1 MNQIFSL
8 TNLTPKTPTY
18 AKSAFDRVFK
28 KSSSH
33 QNQVQQ
39 QLPVQAPPPTQLD
52 VQANQSRKRKQ
63 PFPHVTARPHT
74 SSRKRKKSPIP
85 KYDDTEFTMNK
96 TNIFTRLMSKI
107 KSCRIFL
114 NYKEVDQQQLDSIL
128 LRFIFDNL
136 PRGIDSS
143 LAFLKVDFGMDQL
156 AAYICQKIY
165 AQSVNYPG
173 SGLEAAFTN
182 QTLID
187 IILNK
192 NTVIFPNHNMVKKCV
207 NTLSDPVFECTL
219 DSIQLSGLRDGLI
232 GANLF
237 VSARCDIERGE
248 SPFPCYFVGNYL
260 YSIGP
265 MIIDP
270 DGSHIGRTLIMIHV
284 LNYKNHIYPCGIYFW
299 VYPSSSEGG
308 LNRIFFKLPGGVTG
322 ATYIKGT
329 DYFSQSEI
337 AALESIINEFSETAQ
352 ANPAGPT
359 IISDY
364 DTFICFLGNMPY
376 LQIKDISSM
385 LPTISSGVPN
395 RYCYKI
401 NMATR
406 IGIDL
411 FTCDNP
417 AVLSPEEQQQEKR
430 NKSILFFRHIFDYG
444 FDDNYQRNSRSFR
457 PIRPINFDTV
467 CASLKAKIGD
477 DVDVKFPWIHTLKQ
491 YKLQPVCSFSC
502 IHLANGIVRFEDLLT
517 MWQGTQT
524 VQGVE
529 IYHPPHP
536 NVCTV
541 TGSLAYVVGHRGNS
555 FLPNMVPAIV
565 KSFLPHLPVERLS
578 TYSRD
583 EKMLFMA
590 SSETRRGRQFTDLN
604 SPIMDRQV
612 LQGDHGIILP
622 TRIRSIVKKIAS
634 FFRMPQAEKAKLD
647 KKIRDK
653 LKICLFAFLE
663 IPMSE
668 ESNQNFITQT
678 ELFLRE
684 RVEKAIGLK
693 NVNSI
698 LDAATY
704 SSMIAADM
712 KRVYL
717 GIDPIKDAAPPK
729 KILVQVSWLGKN
741 HNYVP
746 IGPETT
752 SFDYD
757 DDNSAAQIS
766 SIFTDPN
773 FSPYIMQAQRDAK
786 TFTEKDL
793 LTMTLNRG
801 AAARSIYSDDIRMR
815 KLPVKVFNKTMLF
828 RVIVYNDVNN
838 NPENDGPESVKFGAL
853 EVIVSVSSTAVLTK
867 KIKELKFGTDVQ
879 FCVVSITACHHI
891 RGSDGVD
898 YFQKF
903 QTFHG
908 TNADIE
914 AIGMWGTIK
923 IGDYAATIIGNDQ
936 FHPELSEALRNL
948 MTMDDN
954 YVNTSVSPYN
964 TADHWIMKLFAP
976 VLRRGDD
983 EQTLRN
989 EIFKKWEWE
998 NTIANFYGIP
1008 LTTPVA
1014 QIVSEMTTQIQQMG
1028 NVIRWAAY
1036 IFFSEHEVNPEQADE
1051 HTSDAERSSRSSSR
1065 SSSNR
1070 SSRSSSRSSSNRSSS
1085 SKESTGKRLRRFLLV
1100 DPLAP
1105 QAPPGSETP
1114 KSYKSR
1120 KLIVNSSDEGS
1131 PDDEGKALNW
1141 GDLDTPKSKKR
1152 LDSNNSTGTAS
1163 PTGIGGTRRRHI
1175 RVKRYH
1181 SLATRKRKYV
1191 RSKYSLKN
1199 KKNINKNV
1207 NKHNKNKN
1215 IKTKTKIKRVKS
1227 YQLRLR

>member
-1 MNQIFSL
+1 
-8 TNLTPKTPTY
+8 
-18 AKSAFDRVFK
+18 
-28 KSSSH
+28 
-33 QNQVQQ
+33 
-39 QLPVQAPPPTQLD
+39 
-52 VQANQSRKRKQ
+52 
-63 PFPHVTARPHT
+63 
-74 SSRKRKKSPIP
+74 
-85 KYDDTEFTMNK
+85 MNK
-96 TNIFTRLMSKI
+96 TNIFTRLISKI
-107 KSCRIFL
+107 KSCRIFSKY
-114 NYKEVDQQQLDSIL
+114 NPRNEDQQQLDDIL

-207 NTLSDPVFECTL
+207 NTLSTHANPFECTL
-219 DSIQLSGLRDGLI
+219 DTIQLSGLRHALNRE
-232 GANLF
+232 NLF
-237 VSARCDIERGE
+237 VSATCDVEGGE

-329 DYFSQSEI
+329 EYFSQSEI
-337 AALESIINEFSETAQ
+337 AALESIINDFGEAAQ

-359 IISDY
+359 LISDY

-376 LQIKDISSM
+376 LQKKDISSM
-385 LPTISSGVPN
+385 LPTISSGVQN

-401 NMATR
+401 NMATP

-417 AVLSPEEQQQEKR
+417 SLPPEVQQQEKR
-430 NKSILFFRHIFDYG
+430 NNSILFFRHIFDYG
-444 FDDNYQRNSRSFR
+444 FDNNYRRDGRSFK

-467 CASLKAKIGD
+467 CASLRAKIG
-477 DVDVKFPWIHTLKQ
+477 DVDVKFPWIHTLEQ

-502 IHLANGIVRFEDLLT
+502 IHNYNGIVRFEELLT
-517 MWQGTQT
+517 KWQGTET
-524 VQGVE
+524 LQGVQ
-529 IYHPPHP
+529 IYHHPHP
-536 NVCTV
+536 NVCTI

-555 FLPNMVPAIV
+555 FLTNMVPAPANSIV
-565 KSFLPHLPVERLS
+565 QSFLPRLPVDRLS
-578 TYSRD
+578 TYSRH

-590 SSETRRGRQFTDLN
+590 PSETRRGRQFTELN
-604 SPIMDRQV
+604 HPIMDRQV
-612 LQGDHGIILP
+612 LQGDHGLILT

-634 FFRMPQAEKAKLD
+634 FFRMPQVEKAKLD

-668 ESNQNFITQT
+668 ESNQEFITQT
-678 ELFLRE
+678 EKFLME
-684 RVEKAIGLK
+684 KVEKGFGLQ
-693 NVNSI
+693 NISSI

-704 SSMIAADM
+704 ASMIAADM

-746 IGPETT
+746 IGTT

-757 DDNSAAQIS
+757 DDNSAARIS

-773 FSPYIMQAQRDAK
+773 FSPYIMQARRDAM
-786 TFTEKDL
+786 TFTENDL
-793 LTMTLNRG
+793 HTMTLNKG
-801 AAARSIYSDDIRMR
+801 AAARSIYSHDIRMR

-828 RVIVYNDVNN
+828 RVIVYNDVDN
-838 NPENDGPESVKFGAL
+838 NPESDGPESVKFGAL
-853 EVIVSVSSTAVLTK
+853 EVIVSMSSTAVLTK
-867 KIKELKFGTDVQ
+867 KIKELKFGTDIQ

-891 RGSDGVD
+891 RGPDGVD

-908 TNADIE
+908 TNADVE
-914 AIGMWGTIK
+914 AIGIWGTIK
-923 IGDYAATIIGNDQ
+923 PGEYAATIIGNDQ
-936 FHPELSEALRNL
+936 FHPELSEALRKL
-948 MTMDDN
+948 IIMDDN

-964 TADHWIMKLFAP
+964 TTDHWIMKLFAP

-1008 LTTPVA
+1008 LTTP
-1014 QIVSEMTTQIQQMG
+1014 IVSEMTTQIQQMG

-1036 IFFSEHEVNPEQADE
+1036 IFFSEHEINPEQADE
-1051 HTSDAERSSRSSSR
+1051 YTSDAERSSRSSSKSSKSSKSSRSSISSKSSSSR

-1070 SSRSSSRSSSNRSSS
+1070 SSSNRSSNRSSS
-1085 SKESTGKRLRRFLLV
+1085 SKESTGKRLRRFLLL

-1105 QAPPGSETP
+1105 QAPPGETP

-1120 KLIVNSSDEGS
+1120 KQIVNSSDEGS
-1131 PDDEGKALNW
+1131 SDEEGIKLNW
-1141 GDLDTPKSKKR
+1141 GDLDTPKSKNNR
-1152 LDSNNSTGTAS
+1152 NSNSSTGTAS
-1163 PTGIGGTRRRHI
+1163 PTGIGGTRRCHVRD
-1175 RVKRYH
+1175 KLYH

-1215 IKTKTKIKRVKS
+1215 IKTKTKTKRVKS
-1227 YQLRLR
+1227 YQLRPR